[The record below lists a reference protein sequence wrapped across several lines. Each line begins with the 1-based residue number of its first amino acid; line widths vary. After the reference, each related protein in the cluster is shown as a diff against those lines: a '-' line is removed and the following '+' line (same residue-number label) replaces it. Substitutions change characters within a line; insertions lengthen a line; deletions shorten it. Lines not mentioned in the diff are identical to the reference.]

1 MSVHTVVCICVR
13 LSTSVTGIGTPLC
26 HKIVAVELTA
36 GSSVC
41 IWVHVSIQSVTF
53 FLPVCHELT
62 GKLCVLQVQAE
73 FACRTYLLSRHV
85 CHGLFVLFARQTLPL
100 AGLSGMGPPTV

>member
-1 MSVHTVVCICVR
+1 MCVKARACVHTVVCICVR

-41 IWVHVSIQSVTF
+41 IWVHVSIQSVT
-53 FLPVCHELT
+53 
-62 GKLCVLQVQAE
+62 E

-85 CHGLFVLFARQTLPL
+85 CHGLFVLLARQALPL